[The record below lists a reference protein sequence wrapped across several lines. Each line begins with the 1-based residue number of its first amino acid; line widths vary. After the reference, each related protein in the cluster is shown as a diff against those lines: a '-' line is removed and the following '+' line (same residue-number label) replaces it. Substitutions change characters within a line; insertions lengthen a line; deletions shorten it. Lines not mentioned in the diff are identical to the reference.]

1 VAQVAAKV
9 QVAARAQVGARAQ
22 QAQAAKDTDVCESIE
37 TVAEYT
43 TRAAAGERKWVA
55 VAVAGGAG
63 GVREEVADVCENF
76 KTVAKYK
83 ARAAE
88 AEAVAAE
95 AERKLAAMAAEA
107 QRARAAVAESSE
119 CAVCM
124 GQKNHVLIP
133 CGHLCVCEHCAG
145 SIMASSQQCPVCRS
159 AVVQILKV
167 YS

>member
-1 VAQVAAKV
+1 MKA
-9 QVAARAQVGARAQ
+9 QVAARAQVETRAQ
-22 QAQAAKDTDVCESIE
+22 QAHLAKDIVVCESIE

-63 GVREEVADVCENF
+63 GVREGVDVCENV

-88 AEAVAAE
+88 AEAVDAE

-107 QRARAAVAESSE
+107 QRARAATAESSE

-145 SIMASSQQCPVCRS
+145 SIMASIKQCPVCRS
-159 AVVQILKV
+159 AVAQILKV